1 MGDVEEGGGQVRGGG
16 GGGSGGKSW
25 MKVMVPK
32 LGQLE
37 CIGDGFVDF
46 GGGVCLGVAWPAMVV
61 I

>member
-1 MGDVEEGGGQVRGGG
+1 MGDVAESGGQVRGGG
-16 GGGSGGKSW
+16 GSGGIRW

>member
-1 MGDVEEGGGQVRGGG
+1 
-16 GGGSGGKSW
+16 